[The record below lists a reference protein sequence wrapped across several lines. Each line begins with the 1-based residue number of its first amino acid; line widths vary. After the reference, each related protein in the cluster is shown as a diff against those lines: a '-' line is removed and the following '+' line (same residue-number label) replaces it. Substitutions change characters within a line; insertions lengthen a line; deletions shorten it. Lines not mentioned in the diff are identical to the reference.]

1 MATLTNTARTI
12 LKSRLRRFN
21 DMLILAQ
28 WIEAQYGKTNV
39 SDLTSQQIVDAAN
52 QFGVAIP
59 RPDECNAFDRCKASG
74 ADTFLAMAAADS
86 FVTGA
91 NFRNVGQPAP
101 KAAASVLGT
110 DSDPDTADTDTADTD
125 NAPTE
130 AQLVANVDEDM
141 QRMST
146 TPIRSSGA
154 AAPKVDPATIEAEV
168 KSVMALM
175 GSGDFTGYQSRL
187 RDLAARAHTPRVVE
201 VERVVEVIK
210 PAVDTSKLSG
220 YVAKVT
226 GHKTAKEVGLPASL
240 SGVAL
245 SATALPVYD
254 APNAPRIDKTYR
266 WHDQTLI
273 ALSVMRRGQPV
284 FVTGPAGTGKTEF
297 AKQIAARW
305 GRPFVRIS
313 CDDQTEAQTLMGM
326 TVPSKSGGVVW
337 QDGQL
342 TAAIRRP
349 GTVIL
354 IDEPSVARPGALMVL
369 QAVMDGDKTL
379 HIAETGESVPVAP
392 DVIILLA
399 DNTNGT
405 GDMSGQYEGT
415 RRLNRATLDRPDVF
429 LMFDY
434 LAPTDEAQ
442 VLTAKTGLD
451 RKAAAM
457 LTKFAALT
465 RTKANDG
472 KLSHGVGMRRLLA
485 LAALLNDGAD
495 PATAFQLSVIEGAP
509 YDDREPLR
517 QMWTADVNPVA
528 LGEAAQG
535 KAAA

>member
-52 QFGVAIP
+52 EFRVAVP
-59 RPDECNAFDRCKASG
+59 RPDECDAFDRCKASG
-74 ADTFLAMAAADS
+74 ADTPLAMAAADS
-86 FVTGA
+86 FVTNA
-91 NFRNVGQPAP
+91 NFRSVGQPAP

-110 DSDPDTADTDTADTD
+110 DNDPDAPDTMNADNVD
-125 NAPTE
+125 NAGTMD
-130 AQLVANVDEDM
+130 ADM
-141 QRMST
+141 QRLSK
-146 TPIRSSGA
+146 TPINPTQPD
-154 AAPKVDPATIEAEV
+154 APKVDPSVIEAEV

-175 GSGDFTGYQSRL
+175 GSGDFQGYQNRL
-187 RDLAARAHTPRVVE
+187 KDLAARAHTPRVVE

-210 PAVDTSKLSG
+210 PAVDMSKLHG

-226 GHKTAKEVGLPASL
+226 GRKTAKEVGLPASL
-240 SGVAL
+240 SGVAQ
-245 SATALPVYD
+245 SATDLPVYD

-465 RTKANDG
+465 RAKANDG

-517 QMWTADVNPVA
+517 QMWTADVNMTA